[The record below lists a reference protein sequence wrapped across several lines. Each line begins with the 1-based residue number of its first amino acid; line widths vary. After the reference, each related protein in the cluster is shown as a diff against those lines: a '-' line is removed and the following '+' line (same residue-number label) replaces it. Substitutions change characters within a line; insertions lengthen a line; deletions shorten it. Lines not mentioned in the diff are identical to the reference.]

1 VLLVYFSFTS
11 LSTVGLGD
19 LNPRSNFE
27 RIFIA
32 IMLLLGVA
40 IFSLIMG
47 EFTNI
52 LFQYEAIT
60 SEIEDYNDLAK
71 FLGIIKYLN
80 KGR

>member
-1 VLLVYFSFTS
+1 MLLVYFSFTS